1 MRKCPPRSIDW
12 LRRWNSRSC
21 LIERR
26 RPAFFVQS
34 RNFSPGLQQI
44 HRYRTVKRDSS
55 GLGPA
60 RWRANTRLARIF
72 TAGGRGGNETELFKA
87 DLDCPTHRAFP
98 RPLRLARPRTP
109 GGGTHVVASKTRRL
123 PRGQVIRIFPVECLP
138 QPLQFKNQRG
148 ALRSDVVAAGLGGR
162 APRGLVIMLCTSF
175 MLCTLSRHHH
185 QIFGPHDCAPSATG
199 ARFFFNALAATAG
212 GCFAAAVCPFAVR
225 TRANISS
232 DGPNAI
238 ALPS

>member
-1 MRKCPPRSIDW
+1 
-12 LRRWNSRSC
+12 
-21 LIERR
+21 
-26 RPAFFVQS
+26 
-34 RNFSPGLQQI
+34 
-44 HRYRTVKRDSS
+44 
-55 GLGPA
+55 
-60 RWRANTRLARIF
+60 LARIF
-72 TAGGRGGNETELFKA
+72 DAAGRAGNEPELFKA
-87 DLDCPTHRAFP
+87 DLDGPTHRAFP
-98 RPLRLARPRTP
+98 RSLRLARPLTP

-123 PRGQVIRIFPVECLP
+123 PRGQVIRIILVECLP
-138 QPLQFKNQRG
+138 QALQFKNQRG

-162 APRGLVIMLCTSF
+162 TPRGLVIMWRTSF

-199 ARFFFNALAATAG
+199 ARRTTFALGATAG

>member
-1 MRKCPPRSIDW
+1 MVIDRGIADRGLSIGGDCGMADRGLLADGDGGIVDRALLNGGDRRFLSNPGISRPGFNRSIG
-12 LRRWNSRSC
+12 
-21 LIERR
+21 IE
-26 RPAFFVQS
+26 P
-34 RNFSPGLQQI
+34 
-44 HRYRTVKRDSS
+44 SS
-55 GLGPA
+55 EIAP
-60 RWRANTRLARIF
+60 
-72 TAGGRGGNETELFKA
+72 GRGRRGGDESELFKA

-98 RPLRLARPRTP
+98 RSLRLARPLTP

-123 PRGQVIRIFPVECLP
+123 PRGQVIRIILVECLP

-162 APRGLVIMLCTSF
+162 APRGLVIMLRALF
-175 MLCTLSRHHH
+175 MLRTFSRHHDRTV
-185 QIFGPHDCAPSATG
+185 GPHDGTPSG
-199 ARFFFNALAATAG
+199 ARRTTLALGATAA